1 MDSGTSMSDHLP
13 APARRHLAT
22 ALSVCW
28 LLATAY
34 AFWWFQLRNLQPF
47 DPGAANR
54 TVLFEA
60 QQVATALSALLADTP
75 AGAGAGR
82 QNVATVIHF
91 WDPDCPCSR
100 FNEHHVREIVSGYRD
115 RGIRFLVIARA
126 GHGLTHTALA
136 ARARAAFGDTVQLMD
151 APSGSLADLTPSS
164 PATAILDAEGEL
176 AYFGPYSTGALCTS
190 GNGVFAERVLD
201 QLLLGHNPQ
210 QWNTWASGCFCSWN
224 GQA

>member
-1 MDSGTSMSDHLP
+1 MSGHFPTI
-13 APARRHLAT
+13 ARRRLAT

-47 DPGAANR
+47 DPDAASR

-60 QQVATALSALLADTP
+60 RQINTALSALLSDTP
-75 AGAGAGR
+75 VTADADR
-82 QNVATVIHF
+82 QNMATVIHF
-91 WDPDCPCSR
+91 WDPACPCSR
-100 FNEHHVREIVSGYRD
+100 FNERHVRDIVSGYRD
-115 RGIRFLVIARA
+115 RGIRFVVIARA
-126 GHGLTHTALA
+126 GHGLTHDALA
-136 ARARAAFGDTVQLMD
+136 TRARAAFGDAVQLMD
-151 APSGSLADLTPSS
+151 APTGTLTDLTPSS

-190 GNGVFAERVLD
+190 TTGVFAERVLD

-224 GQA
+224 RRA